1 MPMKK
6 IFNAVVSSVCLFSV
20 GCASIV
26 SSPNRP
32 VAITSE
38 PMGATFVVKKDNGIA
53 VSSGVTPSTITL
65 SSSGGYFR
73 PAKYLI
79 EFTKDGYKQTV
90 PLSGTLN
97 GWYIGNFLFGGLI
110 GLLIVDP
117 ATGAMWRLDDTV
129 MANFNHAKLSEAK
142 KCGLT
147 ICSINDIP
155 LNLRSRLKPIGFK
168 G

>member
-1 MPMKK
+1 MKK
-6 IFNAVVSSVCLFSV
+6 ILHPIISSVCLLSF

-38 PMGATFVVKKDNGIA
+38 PVGASFVVKKDNGIA

-65 SSSGGYFR
+65 SSSAGYFR
-73 PAKYLI
+73 PAKYII
-79 EFTKDGYKQTV
+79 EFTKDGHKQSV

-129 MANFNHAKLSEAK
+129 MASFNHYQKTSMVTK
-142 KCGLT
+142 GGLT

-155 LNLRSRLKPIGFK
+155 MNLRGQLKPIGFR

>member
-1 MPMKK
+1 MKRS
-6 IFNAVVSSVCLFSV
+6 FRPLLASVCLLSV

-32 VAITSE
+32 IAVTSE
-38 PMGATFVVKKDNGIA
+38 PVGANFVVKKDNGIA
-53 VSSGVTPSTITL
+53 VSSGVTPATIVL

-73 PAKYLI
+73 PAKYVI
-79 EFTKDGYKQTV
+79 EFTKDGHKQSV
-90 PLSGTLN
+90 PLSGSLN

-129 MANFNHAKLSEAK
+129 IANFNHAKHLSMTK
-142 KCGLT
+142 KGGLT
-147 ICSINDIP
+147 ICSINEIP
-155 LNLRSRLKPIGFK
+155 LSLRSQLKPIGFK

>member
-1 MPMKK
+1 MKK
-6 IFNAVVSSVCLFSV
+6 ILHPLIASVCLFSI

-32 VAITSE
+32 VAVTSE
-38 PMGATFVVKKDNGIA
+38 PVGAGFVVKKDNGIA
-53 VSSGVTPSTITL
+53 VSSGVTPATIVL

-79 EFTKDGYKQTV
+79 EFTKDGHKQTV

-129 MANFNHAKLSEAK
+129 MANFNHVSHLSMK
-142 KCGLT
+142 NNNGLK

-155 LNLRSRLKPIGFK
+155 LSLRGQLKPIGFR